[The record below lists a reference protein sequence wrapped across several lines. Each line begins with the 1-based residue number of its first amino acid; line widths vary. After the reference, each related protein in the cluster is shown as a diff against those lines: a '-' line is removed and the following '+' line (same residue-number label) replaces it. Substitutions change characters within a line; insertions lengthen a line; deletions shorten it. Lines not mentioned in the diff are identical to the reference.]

1 MYVRRLASYS
11 QERKLLLTY
20 YKRAVEKLR
29 CLKVCARNEID
40 DLKTAMQQMK
50 TELDTCKILLQSSET
65 EIKKLLKERTTLQQQ
80 RNHQQLP
87 DNNSPEEETIK
98 KLKLDLIK
106 YKEATDVALPMLK
119 ELRESLNRKQVKED
133 VLIRECG
140 KLQARIDELESNA
153 INRSCDDRNNNNLDL
168 SNDNE
173 ALSTDG
179 AI

>member
-29 CLKVCARNEID
+29 CLKVRARNEID
-40 DLKTAMQQMK
+40 DLKTATQQMK
-50 TELDTCKILLQSSET
+50 TELDACKILLKSSET

-80 RNHQQLP
+80 RNHQHLP

-153 INRSCDDRNNNNLDL
+153 INISSDRNNKNLVL
-168 SNDNE
+168 LNDNE